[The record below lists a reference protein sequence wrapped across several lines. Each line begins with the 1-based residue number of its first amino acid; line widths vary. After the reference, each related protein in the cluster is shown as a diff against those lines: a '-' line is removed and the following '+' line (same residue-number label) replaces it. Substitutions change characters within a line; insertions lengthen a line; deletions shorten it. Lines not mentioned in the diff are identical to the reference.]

1 MLEIPSYLDDYLKS
15 NALNRLKNIDMNC
28 GVNYTNLPLFSDID
42 PYTRYD
48 HSLRVACIIDY
59 FTHDKKQVLSG
70 LFHDIATPAFSHTI
84 DFMNG
89 DYLHQ
94 ESTESYTKELI
105 QNDPI
110 ISEQLLKEQISIDEV
125 YDYHIYPV
133 ADNDSPK
140 LSADRLEY
148 TLSNSLNYGFSTKQ
162 ELSDIFDDIIIGK
175 NEYYEDEMMFLHQGQ
190 AERFAEL
197 ALRCGKVY
205 SSKEDRFA
213 MEMLSDIIK
222 EFIDEKILKYSDLY
236 TDEIY
241 VINKIK
247 NYDSWIKYT
256 KLSSVDYAEDGI
268 IIHAKKRYI
277 DPFVLGLGR
286 ISQFSD
292 KMNSEIESFLNESQD
307 ERLIGVYE
315 NGR

>member
-1 MLEIPSYLDDYLKS
+1 MLEIPSYLGDYLKS

-28 GVNYTNLPLFSDID
+28 GVNYTNLPLFSDIGQ
-42 PYTRYD
+42 YTRYD

-94 ESTESYTKELI
+94 ESTESYTKERI

-110 ISEQLLKEQISIDEV
+110 IFEQLLKEQISIDEV

-222 EFIDEKILKYSDLY
+222 EYIDEEILKYSDLY

-292 KMNSEIESFLNESQD
+292 KMNSEIELFLNESQD

>member
-28 GVNYTNLPLFSDID
+28 GVNYTNLPLFSDIE

-213 MEMLSDIIK
+213 MEILSDIIK

>member
-1 MLEIPSYLDDYLKS
+1 MLEIPTYLNDYLKS
-15 NALNRLKNIDMNC
+15 NALNRLKKIDMNC
-28 GVNYTNLPLFSDID
+28 GVNYTNLPLFSNID

-48 HSLRVACIIDY
+48 HSLRVAFIIDH
-59 FTHDKKQVLSG
+59 FTHDKKQALSG

-94 ESTESYTKELI
+94 ESTESYTKDII

-110 ISEQLLKEQISIDEV
+110 IFEQLLKEHISIDEV
-125 YDYHIYPV
+125 YDYHIYPI

-148 TLSNSLNYGFSTKQ
+148 TLSNSWNYDFSTEQ
-162 ELSDIFDDIIIGK
+162 ELSELYNDIVIGK
-175 NEYYEDEMMFLHQGQ
+175 NEYDEEEMMFLHQGQ

-205 SSKEDRFA
+205 SSKEDRYA

-222 EFIDEKILKYSDLY
+222 EFINVGILTYNDLY
-236 TDEIY
+236 TNENY

-247 NYDSWIKYT
+247 MNESWIKYT
-256 KLSSVDYAEDGI
+256 KLSSVNYAEDGI

-286 ISQFSD
+286 ISKFSD
-292 KMNSEIESFLNESQD
+292 KMNSEIESFLNDSQY
-307 ERLIGVYE
+307 EKLIGVYE

>member
-42 PYTRYD
+42 SYTRYD
-48 HSLRVACIIDY
+48 HSIRVACIIDY
-59 FTHDKKQVLSG
+59 FTHDKKQALSG

-110 ISEQLLKEQISIDEV
+110 ISEQLLKEHISIDDV

-175 NEYYEDEMMFLHQGQ
+175 NEYNEEEMMFLHQGQ

-222 EFIDEKILKYSDLY
+222 EYIDEEILKYSDLY

>member
-1 MLEIPSYLDDYLKS
+1 MLEIPSYLDVYLKS

-89 DYLHQ
+89 DYLYQ

-105 QNDPI
+105 RNDPI

-222 EFIDEKILKYSDLY
+222 EYIDEEILKYSDLY